1 MTPGLPWWLRRQRIC
16 LQCGTPGFDPWVGK
30 IHWRREWHPTQGFLP
45 GKFHGEGRLAG
56 YSPWDCKESDMIEQ
70 LTQWQHTFF
79 FFFLPPDTGRVLR
92 KHLYKIHSNP
102 RHIKCEERR
111 LELRKYGNV
120 SASFF
125 SIFMCQSESPR
136 LHVPVT
142 LLRISYGS
150 PLKQVKTW
158 SKVNV
163 SNNYNTINGNFI
175 IISCGVYK
183 SRDSFQTV
191 RLMVLSIQDCWCPDY
206 LLSNTH

>member
-1 MTPGLPWWLRRQRIC
+1 MAQTAKNLPAVRDTWVWSLGWEDPLEKGMAPHSRILAWKIPWRGETGGLQSMGLQRVRHDWATNTMT
-16 LQCGTPGFDPWVGK
+16 T
-30 IHWRREWHPTQGFLP
+30 
-45 GKFHGEGRLAG
+45 
-56 YSPWDCKESDMIEQ
+56 Y
-70 LTQWQHTFF
+70 F

-92 KHLYKIHSNP
+92 KHLCKIHSNP

-142 LLRISYGS
+142 LLHISYGS
-150 PLKQVKTW
+150 PLKQLKTW

-183 SRDSFQTV
+183 SRQFSDSLLNGSFNT
-191 RLMVLSIQDCWCPDY
+191 RLLVPWLF
-206 LLSNTH
+206 TF